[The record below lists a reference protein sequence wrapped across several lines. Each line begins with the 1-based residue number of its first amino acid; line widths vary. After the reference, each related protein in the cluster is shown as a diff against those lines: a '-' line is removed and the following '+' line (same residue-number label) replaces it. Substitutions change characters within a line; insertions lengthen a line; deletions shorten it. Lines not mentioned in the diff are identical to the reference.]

1 MHSLTKGH
9 LAKTTGTADIDRDTM
24 TSPTGVTTTRKIE
37 GAGIAIAIVASG
49 FYPSHKMFLGRNG
62 KSRVI
67 YSQDFTGE
75 GRTDDPF
82 GHGTHVAGLA
92 AGNGQ
97 IAGGA
102 YEGVAPDAN
111 IINLRV
117 LNSKGVGT
125 TAGLLAALNW
135 VYNNR
140 SVYNIRVVNMSLGA
154 SAVDSY
160 NNDPVC
166 RAARKLVDAGIVV
179 AAAAGND
186 GKDANGKK
194 IYGQIHSPG
203 DEPSA
208 ITVGATNTFGTDT
221 RADDVVATYSSR
233 G

>member
-62 KSRVI
+62 QSRVI
-67 YSQDFTGE
+67 FSKDFTGE
-75 GRTDDPF
+75 GRTDDPY

-97 IAGGA
+97 GAGGA

-111 IINLRV
+111 IVNLRV
-117 LNSKGVGT
+117 LNSLGNGT
-125 TAGLLAALNW
+125 VSGLLNALNW
-135 VYNNR
+135 ILTNR
-140 SVYNIRVVNMSLGA
+140 ATYNIKVVNMSLG
-154 SAVDSY
+154 SAAVESY
-160 NNDPVC
+160 RNDPVC
-166 RAARKLVDAGIVV
+166 KAVRKLSDAGVV
-179 AAAAGND
+179 VVAAAGND
-186 GKDANGKK
+186 GKDLLGRKV
-194 IYGQIHSPG
+194 YGQIHSPG

-208 ITVGATNTFGTDT
+208 LTVGASN
-221 RADDVVATYSSR
+221 
-233 G
+233 